1 MTARARSGD
10 DDDAKALRS
19 LGYVG
24 AGGDYALGRSGMDPK
39 DFAPLYRKLNAV
51 RALLDA
57 RRWSDAAPLYAQL
70 LAAFP
75 RSSILLCEL
84 GLVEMA
90 MGKVSEAEAHLNQAL
105 DRNPGNSHAHLGL
118 ANLAIGRKDYARA
131 ERHLLDVLASDE
143 NDVEANFDLGALYFQ
158 FLGRPAQA
166 VRYWQRFL
174 ELQPDDPE
182 APRLRQIL
190 EELKVGSR

>member
-1 MTARARSGD
+1 
-10 DDDAKALRS
+10 
-19 LGYVG
+19 
-24 AGGDYALGRSGMDPK
+24 
-39 DFAPLYRKLNAV
+39 
-51 RALLDA
+51 
-57 RRWSDAAPLYAQL
+57 
-70 LAAFP
+70 
-75 RSSILLCEL
+75 
-84 GLVEMA
+84 
-90 MGKVSEAEAHLNQAL
+90 MGKASEAEVHLRQAL
-105 DRNPGNSHAHLGL
+105 DRNPENSHAHLGL
-118 ANLAIGRKDYARA
+118 ANLAIGRQDYARA

-158 FLGRPAQA
+158 VLGRPAQA